1 MDLVLASL
9 TISALFIAAIRLSLS
24 KAPTRKPFHNQ
35 PLNDFLKERRT
46 RRKEREQ
53 EFFFSNGIVR

>member
-1 MDLVLASL
+1 MDLVPVCLI
-9 TISALFIAAIRLSLS
+9 ISALFVAAIRMSLS
-24 KAPTRKPFHNQ
+24 QAPTKKPFHNQ